1 MINACEG
8 TARHFFHVTDIILS
22 AYSVRKKITDQ
33 DSGHCKRPNLDF
45 MHVSTDL
52 NYMLAGHVRQGC
64 IPGSNTASN
73 PWYPCATSHRIK
85 DHIDNGR
92 HHLSTFT
99 MHWWLAMEQLW
110 SNSGRILEEFADSL
124 EPAVSTCRMICRGLE
139 CHRAQHA
146 FRSGNSR
153 FRGQGAY
160 GVQAMWQPLMT
171 LSTFAEPSPD
181 LTTATH
187 VGTIF

>member
-1 MINACEG
+1 MHAVEAPCCPQCSHFASLMINACEG
-8 TARHFFHVTDIILS
+8 TGRHFFHVTDIILS

-99 MHWWLAMEQLW
+99 MHWWLQW
-110 SNSGRILEEFADSL
+110 SSYGVILEEFWKNSL
-124 EPAVSTCRMICRGLE
+124 TVSSLPC
-139 CHRAQHA
+139 QHA
-146 FRSGNSR
+146 G
-153 FRGQGAY
+153 
-160 GVQAMWQPLMT
+160 
-171 LSTFAEPSPD
+171 
-181 LTTATH
+181 
-187 VGTIF
+187 